1 MYYVAKVNSEMCST
15 YKCNMCTLYCPE
27 PNTLMF
33 DKEHKHGNEHGTSW
47 VDEDIRAHEESV
59 RLDKLKL
66 LRVQLCAAE
75 TRAGGSMI

>member
-27 PNTLMF
+27 PNTLMY

-47 VDEDIRAHEESV
+47 VDEDRCKGCAICVYVCSDLLNRDCIEMAMVTTEE
-59 RLDKLKL
+59 
-66 LRVQLCAAE
+66 A
-75 TRAGGSMI
+75 